1 MKNMKDCFYKPV
13 SLDNHDKLVLVG
25 WIGWE
30 KQRIEKNLKK
40 DSDIVYLF
48 LMLSTVLTSM
58 CALSCL
64 TSEKNA
70 SFLEDVNLQIV
81 PSDLCT
87 SDLALVELSYVT
99 LYLPWTLCRDR
110 MFAMPLG

>member
-1 MKNMKDCFYKPV
+1 M
-13 SLDNHDKLVLVG
+13 
-25 WIGWE
+25 
-30 KQRIEKNLKK
+30 
-40 DSDIVYLF
+40 YLF

-58 CALSCL
+58 CALSHL

-87 SDLALVELSYVT
+87 SDLALVELLYVT

-110 MFAMPLG
+110 MFAMSLG